1 MKNLFEPTKLAL
13 VRILQILEQYSD
25 FDHPLKQQDIIDYL
39 DKDYGISI
47 ERKAVGRNLSLL
59 WRAAISPPSIPKNS
73 SSGFVRSPTGI
84 SVRTSKISGR

>member
-1 MKNLFEPTKLAL
+1 MKNSFEPTKLAL

-39 DKDYGISI
+39 EKDYGIVI

-59 WRAAISPPSIPKNS
+59 KEA
-73 SSGFVRSPTGI
+73 GFDIASDRRGSYLA
-84 SVRTSKISGR
+84 

>member
-1 MKNLFEPTKLAL
+1 MNSFEPTKLAL

-39 DKDYGISI
+39 DRDYGIAI

-59 WRAAISPPSIPKNS
+59 KEA
-73 SSGFVRSPTGI
+73 G
-84 SVRTSKISGR
+84 